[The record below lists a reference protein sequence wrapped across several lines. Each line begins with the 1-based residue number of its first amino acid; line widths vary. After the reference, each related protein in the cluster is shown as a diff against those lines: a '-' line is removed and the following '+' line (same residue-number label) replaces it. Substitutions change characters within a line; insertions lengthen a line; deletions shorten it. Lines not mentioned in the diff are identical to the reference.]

1 VALDP
6 FKPRRSGDALVLA
19 GGLAV
24 QLFLVSLVLGG
35 WLLYRLL
42 WGRHLL
48 GASLLVAWIIAVYLG
63 AAWLHR
69 SGQIR
74 FSVTAALVIVALV
87 LTLVVGYSI
96 N

>member
-1 VALDP
+1 VAVGP
-6 FKPRRSGDALVLA
+6 FKSRRPGTALVIV

-24 QLFLVSLVLGG
+24 QLFLLSLLLGG
-35 WLLYRLL
+35 WLLYQVL

-48 GASLLVAWIIAVYLG
+48 GASLFFVWIIAVYLG